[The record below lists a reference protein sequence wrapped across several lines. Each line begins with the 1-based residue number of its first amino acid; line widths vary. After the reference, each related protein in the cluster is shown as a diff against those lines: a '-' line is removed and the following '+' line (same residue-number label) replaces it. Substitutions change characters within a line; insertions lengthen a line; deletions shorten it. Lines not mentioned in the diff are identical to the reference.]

1 MLHTIQMLL
10 YGAPIPSPYPPG
22 AAATEPDSAPK
33 QMVRRLSRRLEA
45 VAPELIWAPLLGLLV
60 LCAVLAAVLA
70 YRRKARAAWDIEDS
84 AHGACRDV
92 AEREG
97 AMVPRRL
104 LALPPQA
111 WHGLGA
117 WLPLTFR
124 PLTFALTPP

>member
-10 YGAPIPSPYPPG
+10 YGAPIPSPHPPG
-22 AAATEPDSAPK
+22 AAATEPDSAPE

-84 AHGACRDV
+84 AHGAC
-92 AEREG
+92 
-97 AMVPRRL
+97 
-104 LALPPQA
+104 
-111 WHGLGA
+111 
-117 WLPLTFR
+117 
-124 PLTFALTPP
+124 